1 MEASVSQKRNLT
13 LIIILA
19 AVFLVAIAGG
29 VFFFIDGMQVDRAVA
44 HIDNMDFDEI
54 EADKGD
60 QYSLKGKAVSA
71 EIEESLEDS
80 VYHTPLGFSIVSHS
94 SKWKGQKLVQIY
106 NQLIENKHGEEMGY
120 LSQIDL
126 YGGEPEYSDYFDA
139 SGDRR
144 KAEMDTY
151 VYADARSIIPLGMHY
166 NAAPV
171 VSDITLYYMDNYDDP
186 SEIATTLSHEYG
198 HHFTIYYFMQDDRA
212 VKDSEYYQLRD
223 FAGYDHEIFY
233 KDSKS
238 YYENHMWDV
247 YEIAAEDYVQLMGGP
262 DTKRTIECMDT
273 KDLVETGTDPSSSQI
288 RFTPANI
295 RPQENIFIPLA
306 GEMAGLREYYYS
318 FVGEENEFTTP
329 LQTVDFGLKIEKK
342 SNYGYKHYEITWT
355 MPNTSHDVMYTLVCY
370 DAEGGMYRPVRT
382 VYGDEEPIARVGSVV
397 ARHGNWIRGWN
408 DYIPDENRIF
418 KLYMLLPDGR
428 MIASDPFY
436 VEF

>member
-19 AVFLVAIAGG
+19 AVFLLAVAGG

-44 HIDNMDFDEI
+44 HIDNMDFDEL

-71 EIEESLEDS
+71 EIEESLEDT

-212 VKDSEYYQLRD
+212 VKDSKYYQLRD

-233 KDSKS
+233 KDSNS

-262 DTKRTIECMDT
+262 DTKRTMEYMDR
-273 KDLVETGTDPSSSQI
+273 KDLLDADIDSYNPELRTEFVNV
-288 RFTPANI
+288 F
-295 RPQENIFIPLA
+295 PQENIFIPLA
-306 GEMAGLREYYYS
+306 DEVVGLRDYYS
-318 FVGEENEFTTP
+318 SFVNVENEYTSPLTP
-329 LQTVDFGLKIEKK
+329 VDFGLQIERK
-342 SNYGYKHYEITWT
+342 SSYGHRFYNVTWT
-355 MPNTSHDVMYTLVCY
+355 MVITDSNALYTLVCY
-370 DAEGGMYRPVRT
+370 DKDGNLFRPVRT
-382 VYGDEEPIARVGSVV
+382 IYGNEEPIARVG
-397 ARHGNWIRGWN
+397 APAIKQGNWIYWWPDG
-408 DYIPDENRIF
+408 IPDENRIF
-418 KLYMLLPDGR
+418 KLYVLLPDGR